1 MPRRP
6 TSAIDPAPCWA
17 SQRVAAKGDVRSLAQ
32 ADSGIAVGNQH
43 ELADVTGSMHQP
55 ERVAECRESEDTMGQ
70 RSDRARTQCFG
81 NFTEQRARQ
90 IGPLDRE
97 LIDVDGKIGDVLA
110 QRTQMDAPIEIE
122 IALAEFEKAA
132 ERLEYVEALLH
143 RLTAQRVEHDIDASA
158 GTDCA
163 HRIGEAEMTGMVAA
177 AAKLVSSG
185 MRITACAAVVTHVL
199 SDAGAS
205 PATRSPTAR
214 FVTSSPTARMIPAHS
229 RPKVGPAK
237 PSISAS
243 SGSSPIAHI
252 MSRKL
257 SPAA

>member
-1 MPRRP
+1 
-6 TSAIDPAPCWA
+6 
-17 SQRVAAKGDVRSLAQ
+17 
-32 ADSGIAVGNQH
+32 
-43 ELADVTGSMHQP
+43 
-55 ERVAECRESEDTMGQ
+55 ESEDTMGQ

-143 RLTAQRVEHDIDASA
+143 PLTAERVEHDIDASA

-163 HRIGEAEMTGMVAA
+163 HRIGEAEITRIQHVIRASKPQEGA
-177 AAKLVSSG
+177 LDLRSG
-185 MRITACAAVVTHVL
+185 GGDDDGAAVLGVL
-199 SDAGAS
+199 DRARPTP
-205 PATRSPTAR
+205 PAPAWIR
-214 FVTSSPTARMIPAHS
+214 TSSP
-229 RPKVGPAK
+229 
-237 PSISAS
+237 
-243 SGSSPIAHI
+243 
-252 MSRKL
+252 
-257 SPAA
+257 